1 MKKTRRIDRRQ
12 SLTEKA
18 LTLGSVLDLPF
29 VHEHA
34 LDAQKVLDISG
45 LNRLGDLSAKNVAVV
60 DTLRT
65 LIYST
70 PESFF
75 DLDDVAVALGTSLR
89 QAASARHAVWLSA
102 LTPEE
107 LRAAMSILGEDL
119 IERVGVGEDADGSRD
134 GRIPVAVS
142 PLHLMERWSQGSPK
156 QQQALKELLHGADT
170 LIMQR
175 RALAAARRVGTR
187 LIERNRIRRILYN
200 PKVVAYLIVFIYSS
214 LRALPVILVPGFH
227 GKVWILWSIDIT
239 TAIPYTWGIIEMFA
253 GRTILRR
260 MVGLVITIVTFM
272 SPYVYF
278 WMNGRGY
285 PLWVNIVVGLL
296 IVGAI
301 AVEFLRW
308 CRDRYVDYRFSHLPK
323 QPA

>member
-1 MKKTRRIDRRQ
+1 MA
-12 SLTEKA
+12 EKA
-18 LTLGSVLDLPF
+18 LTLGSVLDHPF

-34 LDAQKVLDISG
+34 LNAPKVLEISG

-75 DLDDVAVALGTSLR
+75 ELDDVAVALGTSLR
-89 QAASARHAVWLSA
+89 QAASSRHAVWLSA

-107 LRAAMSILGEDL
+107 LRAAVAILGEDL
-119 IERVGVGEDADGSRD
+119 IHRVGIGEDRDGARD

-142 PLHLMERWSQGSPK
+142 PVRMMEAWSEGTP
-156 QQQALKELLHGADT
+156 QQQRALKELLHGADT

-175 RALAAARRVGTR
+175 RVLAAARRVGTR
-187 LIERNRIRRILYN
+187 LIERNRVRRVLYN
-200 PKVVAYLIVFIYSS
+200 PKVIAYLIVFIYSS
-214 LRALPVILVPGFH
+214 LRALPVMLVPGFH
-227 GKVWILWSIDIT
+227 GKVWVLWSIDIT

-253 GRTILRR
+253 GRTFLRR
-260 MVGLVITIVTFM
+260 MIGLMVTIVTFM

-278 WMNGRGY
+278 WVYGRDY
-285 PLWVNIVVGLL
+285 PLWVNVVVGLL

-308 CRDRYVDYRFSHLPK
+308 LRDRYVAYRFYHLPK
-323 QPA
+323 VRS